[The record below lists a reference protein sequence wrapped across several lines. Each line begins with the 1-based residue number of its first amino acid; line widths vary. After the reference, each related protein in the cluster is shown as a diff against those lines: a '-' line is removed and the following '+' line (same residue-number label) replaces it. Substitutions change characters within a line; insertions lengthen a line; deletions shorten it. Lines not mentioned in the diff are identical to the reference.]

1 VIGVVQHF
9 GPSIAAV
16 RVTRAAGGAAL
27 AALAVAVAWFGIRIN
42 AWYGGTLGRT
52 PEASTL
58 LSGLS
63 VSADVLALILPTT
76 ARTLWTDRRRM
87 AAAVAWALWII
98 TVAVALMA
106 TVGFAALNIADTTAA
121 RSTTVTERAALTAG
135 IERLRNERVGI
146 TESRSV
152 AAIEAELQRA
162 QPGAA
167 TVWRATA
174 GCRDVTLPASG
185 EACAPVLALRQAQAT
200 AERRDVLDAD
210 LRDAEAQ
217 LRDLP
222 SVMAADPQ
230 ADTAARLIGWTSF
243 GLITVTNN
251 DVHLARIAGMTLVP
265 QLAGLVLML
274 AATLCGSAMTIQ
286 QYVKATRKSRNSLA
300 LA

>member
-1 VIGVVQHF
+1 MLGVMQRGSPV
-9 GPSIAAV
+9 AAI
-16 RVTRAAGGAAL
+16 RATRAAGGAAL
-27 AALAVAVAWFGIRIN
+27 AALAVAVAWFGVRIN

-63 VSADVLALILPTT
+63 VLADVLALILPTT

-87 AAAVAWALWII
+87 AAAVAWALWMI
-98 TVAVALMA
+98 TVALALLA
-106 TVGFAALNIADTTAA
+106 TVGFAALNIADTTAG
-121 RSTTVTERAALTAG
+121 RSITMTERTALTAR

-152 AAIEAELQRA
+152 AAIEAELQRT

-185 EACAPVLALRQAQAT
+185 ELCAPVLALRQAQAT
-200 AERRDVLDAD
+200 AARRDALDTE
-210 LRDAEAQ
+210 LREAESQ
-217 LRDLP
+217 FGLLP
-222 SVMAADPQ
+222 SVTAADPQ
-230 ADTAARLIGWTSF
+230 ADTAARMINWMSF
-243 GLITVTNN
+243 GLITVTSN
-251 DVHLARIAGMTLVP
+251 DIHLARIAGMTLVP

-274 AATLCGSAMTIQ
+274 AATLWQWRG
-286 QYVKATRKSRNSLA
+286 
-300 LA
+300 